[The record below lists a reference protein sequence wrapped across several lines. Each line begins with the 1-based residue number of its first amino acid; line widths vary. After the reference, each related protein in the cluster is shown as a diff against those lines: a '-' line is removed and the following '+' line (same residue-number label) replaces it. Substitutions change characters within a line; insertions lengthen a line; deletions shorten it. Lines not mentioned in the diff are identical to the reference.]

1 MGGWA
6 GGIGGNSDLRFVG
19 NLRMRRRS
27 KEVLY
32 IAGEDRMVC
41 FCSEGGGKP
50 INKPESRSENK

>member
-32 IAGEDRMVC
+32 IAGE
-41 FCSEGGGKP
+41 
-50 INKPESRSENK
+50 ESR